1 MKNSQKKKSL
11 IFNIYYLNIILLFVH
26 FQYKDNNTYEEE
38 GINLNDLH
46 HDEHR

>member
-11 IFNIYYLNIILLFVH
+11 IFNIYYNVILLFVH